1 MKRLSLRAAACAT
14 LVLAAGL
21 AGCVPAALVGG
32 AVGAGALL
40 MTADRR
46 SGETQEA
53 DRTIEAAAGDAVV
66 RALPGR
72 GHVNITSY
80 YRKVLITGEVPS
92 AQDSQLV
99 AAQVRAVPG
108 VAGVVNELAVMPES
122 STLQRSNDSLITSK
136 VRTRLINQ
144 NGVPA
149 GSIRVTTE
157 RGTTYLMG
165 RLTATETAL
174 ATEVARQT
182 DGVQR
187 VVRVIDLIADPA
199 GGSSVTTHA
208 APAVDP
214 AVSGTA
220 APTLPAAGD
229 QATGVV
235 VSPVTQPV
243 IEQPRPP
250 VQVQTLPPMK

>member
-1 MKRLSLRAAACAT
+1 MDFMMTKNRMAARVALA
-14 LVLAAGL
+14 LAAGAAL
-21 AGCVPAALVGG
+21 VGCVPVALVGG
-32 AVGAGALL
+32 AVGAGTLL
-40 MTADRR
+40 MASERR
-46 SGETQEA
+46 SNETQEA
-53 DRTIEAAAGDAVV
+53 DRTIENAANEAIVQ
-66 RALPGR
+66 ALPG
-72 GHVNITSY
+72 V
-80 YRKVLITGEVPS
+80 
-92 AQDSQLV
+92 Q
-99 AAQVRAVPG
+99 
-108 VAGVVNELAVMPES
+108 GVVNELAVMPES
-122 STLQRSNDSLITSK
+122 GPLQRSNDSLITSK

-144 NGVPA
+144 NGVPS
-149 GSIRVTTE
+149 GSIRVMTE

-165 RLTATETAL
+165 RLTAQEATL
-174 ATEVARQT
+174 ATEVTRQT

-208 APAVDP
+208 APVADP

>member
-122 STLQRSNDSLITSK
+122 STLQRSNDGLITSK
-136 VRTRLINQ
+136 VRTRLMNQ

-208 APAVDP
+208 APVADP

-250 VQVQTLPPMK
+250 VQVQTLPPM